1 MTEHKKTIYKIK
13 FEVEIEITKKVKK
26 TRRGEDRFG
35 YSPKMHIKKNV
46 LFTGF
51 DTSNDVDKIV
61 SNRCAYIE
69 KHFPDQIKDS
79 FAMMFY
85 LEGPAL
91 DTPYDDVRSKARKNA
106 FDAAKRM
113 VDQRQRERLPTS
125 KGRSLD
131 KSKSVYLVDKER
143 FITDCVEILK
153 STQTDGKRLT
163 KTVLGKKY
171 FTSASRESPS
181 RRLKKKLELYEIS
194 FEDLIANMPNNLT

>member
-1 MTEHKKTIYKIK
+1 MKKPIYKIK
-13 FEVEIEITKKVKK
+13 FEVEIEITKEVKK

-143 FITDCVEILK
+143 FITDCAELMKAIRNDGDRV
-153 STQTDGKRLT
+153 TQLIFAER
-163 KTVLGKKY
+163 Y
-171 FTSASRESPS
+171 FTDKYRTNPVKTLLQK
-181 RRLKKKLELYEIS
+181 LKLYKISWKELVAKI
-194 FEDLIANMPNNLT
+194 PNNLT